1 MSRRAPEE
9 TEEISEE
16 TDYINAPAC
25 SVDKVA
31 APPDQRCLFF
41 TQSFPPIAVCWLIL
55 LVIMGLR
62 IYFTAV
68 ISENNTQLTAENQ
81 ELKTLMTQNYTVL
94 ENKIT
99 NLMEELLNLTT
110 QNKELKSQKNI
121 LTEQIQEMKANDVSR
136 AQWSIDAY
144 CPKKSDERR
153 CKACQVG
160 WEHKESSC
168 YVIHNGERPE
178 WMTWEEALEN
188 CRGKGSDLAVI
199 HDDKEKKVISDY
211 SWDSSGTDGYWIG
224 LRVKD
229 GQWKW
234 IDGSDLTVTDWSSQT
249 QPRPTKGRCAIS
261 VKVDG
266 WLSVRCDAKHRWI
279 CRQKALSV

>member
-110 QNKELKSQKNI
+110 QNKELKSMMQYLNLSAGS
-121 LTEQIQEMKANDVSR
+121 LTLLAAIHNLTSLNNKLSSDNDDLRRNYNNLTQAISVLQNNWNELNVTR

-144 CPKKSDERR
+144 CPIRNNERQ
-153 CKACQVG
+153 CAACPVG
-160 WEHKESSC
+160 WIHRQPSC
-168 YVIHNGERPE
+168 YAINDRE
-178 WMTWEEALEN
+178 WKTWEEAQEN
-188 CRGKGSDLAVI
+188 CRGKGSELAVVYNQQ
-199 HDDKEKKVISDY
+199 E
-211 SWDSSGTDGYWIG
+211 
-224 LRVKD
+224 R
-229 GQWKW
+229 
-234 IDGSDLTVTDWSSQT
+234 
-249 QPRPTKGRCAIS
+249 
-261 VKVDG
+261 
-266 WLSVRCDAKHRWI
+266 
-279 CRQKALSV
+279 